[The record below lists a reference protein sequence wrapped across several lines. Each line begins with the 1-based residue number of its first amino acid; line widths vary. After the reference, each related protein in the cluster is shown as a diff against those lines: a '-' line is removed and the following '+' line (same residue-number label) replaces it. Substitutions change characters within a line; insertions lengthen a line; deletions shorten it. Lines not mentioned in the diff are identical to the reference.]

1 MVAWRPWPGVV
12 VGVLLLVGCTG
23 GTPEPEP
30 DPTGS
35 SKASPT
41 PVAPVPSDS
50 PYTVTEDD
58 TPRTR
63 AEAVAFVQ
71 ELGIRADHFGAG
83 FRERPSLDS
92 RTDTWAVLG
101 EDCLWRREPLPRTA
115 LAGLTRKFKL
125 PAAGGKGPVHVS
137 LTVTVHRDTTAAR
150 RDMAVSLEE
159 ALRCPEQRL
168 NATDRVRGLY
178 SRADEFT
185 DGRNAIADDNLVE
198 SGEYLVDGDDTA
210 LPFDWFKY
218 RLGTVTVAATG
229 RIGAG
234 RNEEETTAVS
244 QDVAKGVGFTAAEV
258 DRLAREGAR

>member
-1 MVAWRPWPGVV
+1 MVAWRPWPGAV

-23 GTPEPEP
+23 GGTAEPR
-30 DPTGS
+30 PTGS
-35 SKASPT
+35 RQASPT
-41 PVAPVPSDS
+41 PGTPAPSDS
-50 PYTVTEDD
+50 PYTVADD
-58 TPRTR
+58 QAPRTR
-63 AEAVAFVQ
+63 AEAVDFVRQ
-71 ELGIRADHFGAG
+71 LGVRPDHFGAG
-83 FRERPSLDS
+83 FRERPPLDS
-92 RTDTWAVLG
+92 GTATWAVLG
-101 EDCLWRREPLPRTA
+101 ADCMWRREPVPDTA
-115 LAGLTRKFKL
+115 LASLTRRFEL
-125 PAAGGKGPVHVS
+125 PAADDKGPVYVS

-185 DGRNAIADDNLVE
+185 DGRNSIADDNLVE
-198 SGEYLVDGDDTA
+198 SGEYLVDGDDTV

-218 RLGTVTVAATG
+218 RLGPVTVAATG

-234 RNEEETTAVS
+234 RDEEETTAVS

-258 DRLAREGAR
+258 DRLAKEGSR